1 MHQPLG
7 RVILLLG
14 AVNLVF
20 GQIANRIVG
29 GENGNIQQWPW
40 LCSLRHNQAHVCGCS
55 LLSPLYVLTAA
66 HCFPTGNKDEEYEV
80 LVGTTSLA
88 ITDSTAEIVLVAQSY
103 KNPAYVEDGFSWDIA
118 VVKLQKAVTLSS
130 VVQPIRLPSSKVQFP
145 AGMPC
150 KIAGWG
156 HVKQFVPLSPPQTLQ
171 VGQVKIIS
179 RQTCNCLYH
188 INPSEA
194 TLSSIQQDMICAG
207 TVDGSVDA
215 CQGDSG
221 GPLCCNVNG
230 NWYQAGVV
238 SWGEECGA
246 PNRPGV
252 YIETAVYIDWIR
264 SIVPDILTDDFT
276 VDLTPEADNA
286 EGCIDADGQLHPYP
300 NSASMVLVTLAM
312 LPLYWLTANFLTDL

>member
-1 MHQPLG
+1 MQQPLG
-7 RVILLLG
+7 RAILLLA

-40 LCSLRHNQAHVCGCS
+40 LASLRHNQVHVCGCS
-55 LLSPLYVLTAA
+55 LLSPSYVLTAA
-66 HCFPTGNKDEEYEV
+66 HCFPTGYKDEEYEV

-88 ITDSTAEIVLVAQSY
+88 ITDSTAQIVLVEQSY
-103 KNPAYVEDGFSWDIA
+103 KNPGYVDGGFSWDIA
-118 VVKLQKAVTLSS
+118 VVKLKTAVTLSS
-130 VVQPIRLPSSKVQFP
+130 VVQPIRLPSSNVQFP

-150 KIAGWG
+150 KVAGWG
-156 HVKQFVPLSPPQTLQ
+156 HVKHSVPLESPQNLQ

-179 RQTCNCLYH
+179 RFTCSCLYN
-188 INPSEA
+188 INPSEN

-238 SWGEECGA
+238 SWGDECGA

-252 YIETAVYIDWIR
+252 YIATSASIVWIR
-264 SIVPDILTDDFT
+264 SIVPDVQTDDFT
-276 VDLTPEADNA
+276 VDQTPEPDNP
-286 EGCIDADGQLHPYP
+286 EGCTAADGQFHTFP

-312 LPLYWLTANFLTDL
+312 LPLYWLTAYFLTDL